1 MSHEVWLVRRFLVP
15 AVPAQGEMVALDDAT
30 SHHLLRVTGIAPGES
45 VELFNGEG
53 EAAEAA
59 LVRVDEGTA
68 VLRVLRRWVDV
79 RAGVITHV
87 LLGQTRAQVMD
98 GTLRMVTEL
107 GVASIQVVHM
117 ARCVAKA
124 DKRERWRRIV
134 ESAAAQSG
142 RTVLPEIHPPADFD
156 DVLDAREGA
165 RLVMVPGAAGAEVGS
180 SVVHLM
186 VGPEGGLT
194 PEETA
199 KAEASGWMPA
209 GLGETVL
216 RADTAA
222 VAAVARYGL

>member
-68 VLRVLRRWVDV
+68 VLRVLRRWTDA
-79 RAGVITHV
+79 RAGVSTHV
-87 LLGQTRAQVMD
+87 LERVPKNAPHGDRA
-98 GTLRMVTEL
+98 

-117 ARCVAKA
+117 ARCVA
-124 DKRERWRRIV
+124 RPTS
-134 ESAAAQSG
+134 ESDGKSLYC
-142 RTVLPEIHPPADFD
+142 RPEWAHGPARVVTD